1 MANEDLAAQPAAV
14 APMREATGRQEAGR
28 EEAERQAAEREEA
41 ERQVAE
47 RQVAGR
53 QVAERDQIRFSR
65 PLRYA
70 IRAILFLALIGFLG
84 FILQAGLVSAFMTNP
99 GLNGLIL
106 GALAVGCLI
115 ALRELWRIH
124 SEAGAA
130 SRLAADPAGARID
143 RRQVIAPL
151 GGVLPALEGGSLAPA
166 QATTLLESIAV
177 RLDDGREV
185 LRYLGG
191 LLVFLGLLG
200 TFWGL
205 LDTVSSVGNVI
216 RSLRTGAEA
225 GVLFDELK
233 TGLAAPL
240 AGMGLSFSSSLFG
253 IAGSL
258 ILGFL
263 ELQVAQS
270 QRRFRNEVESWL
282 GTRTSTAT
290 APVPAIAALT
300 RGGGDGLAER
310 LDRLG
315 AAMNEGGANNRAAT
329 QALASLAEG
338 IQGLVQH
345 MRSEQQLIR
354 DWVEAQAA
362 REKDLKRLIERL
374 TAERMMEP

>member
-1 MANEDLAAQPAAV
+1 MANEDMAAGPAAV

-28 EEAERQAAEREEA
+28 EQT
-41 ERQVAE
+41 
-47 RQVAGR
+47 
-53 QVAERDQIRFSR
+53 RFSR

-84 FILQAGLVSAFMTNP
+84 FILQTGLVAAFMTNP

-115 ALRELWRIH
+115 ALRELWRIQ

-130 SRLAADPAGARID
+130 NRLAADPAGARID

-151 GGVLPALEGGSLAPA
+151 GGVLPALEVGSLAPA
-166 QATTLLESIAV
+166 QASTLLESVAV

-233 TGLAAPL
+233 AGLAAPL

-263 ELQVAQS
+263 ELQVAQA
-270 QRRFRNEVESWL
+270 QRRFRNEIETWL
-282 GTRTSTAT
+282 GTRTSTMGT
-290 APVPAIAALT
+290 PALAMAFQP
-300 RGGGDGLAER
+300 RGGNDGLSEK
-310 LDRLG
+310 LDKLG
-315 AAMNEGGANNRAAT
+315 AAISEGGANNRAAT
-329 QALASLAEG
+329 QALANLAEG

-345 MRSEQQLIR
+345 MRAEQQLIR

>member
-1 MANEDLAAQPAAV
+1 MANVDIATEPETV
-14 APMREATGRQEAGR
+14 ASPR
-28 EEAERQAAEREEA
+28 EET
-41 ERQVAE
+41 
-47 RQVAGR
+47 
-53 QVAERDQIRFSR
+53 RFSR
-65 PLRYA
+65 PLRYV
-70 IRAILFLALIGFLG
+70 IRAVVFLALIGFLG
-84 FILQAGLVSAFMTNP
+84 YILQGGLVTAFMTNP

-106 GALAVGCLI
+106 GALFVGVLI

-124 SEAGAA
+124 TEARAA
-130 SRLAADPAGARID
+130 TRLAAAPIYAEIKRGE
-143 RRQVIAPL
+143 VIAPL
-151 GGVLPALEGGSLAPA
+151 GSVLPALDRGTLAPQ
-166 QATTLLESIAV
+166 QAASVLESIAV

-205 LDTVSSVGNVI
+205 LETVSSVGNVI

-233 TGLAAPL
+233 AGLAAPL

-258 ILGFL
+258 VLGFL
-263 ELQVAQS
+263 ELQVAQA
-270 QRRFRNEVESWL
+270 QRRFRNELESWL
-282 GTRTSTAT
+282 GTRTASTAAT
-290 APVPAIAALT
+290 ALPTLSRYDPM
-300 RGGGDGLAER
+300 GDRFDKLS
-310 LDRLG
+310 
-315 AAMNEGGANNRAAT
+315 AAMSEGGANTRAAT
-329 QALASLAEG
+329 QALANLAEG
-338 IQGLVQH
+338 VQGLVQH

-374 TAERMMEP
+374 TSDHITEP

>member
-1 MANEDLAAQPAAV
+1 MATEDLAA
-14 APMREATGRQEAGR
+14 
-28 EEAERQAAEREEA
+28 
-41 ERQVAE
+41 
-47 RQVAGR
+47 
-53 QVAERDQIRFSR
+53 ERDTAAAMRGETRFSR
-65 PLRYA
+65 PLRYV
-70 IRAILFLALIGFLG
+70 IRALLFLALIGFLG
-84 FILQAGLVSAFMTNP
+84 FILQGGLVTAFMTNP

-106 GALAVGCLI
+106 GSLLVGVLI

-124 SEAGAA
+124 SEARAA
-130 SRLAADPAGARID
+130 TRLAADPGRAEIERQ
-143 RRQVIAPL
+143 QVIAPL
-151 GGVLPALEGGSLAPA
+151 GGVLQALDDHSLAPA
-166 QATTLLESIAV
+166 QAATVLESIAV

-216 RSLRTGAEA
+216 KSLRTGAEA

-233 TGLAAPL
+233 AGLAAPL

-263 ELQVAQS
+263 DLQVGQA
-270 QRRFRNEVESWL
+270 QRRFRNEVETWL
-282 GTRTSTAT
+282 SSRTEA
-290 APVPAIAALT
+290 AGPAMPAMAGGPGPALAD
-300 RGGGDGLAER
+300 RF
-310 LDRLG
+310 DRLS
-315 AAMNEGGANNRAAT
+315 AAMAEGGANNRAAT
-329 QALASLAEG
+329 QALANLAEG

-374 TAERMMEP
+374 TADHVTEP

>member
-1 MANEDLAAQPAAV
+1 MPNDD
-14 APMREATGRQEAGR
+14 
-28 EEAERQAAEREEA
+28 QAAEHET
-41 ERQVAE
+41 VAP
-47 RQVAGR
+47 V
-53 QVAERDQIRFSR
+53 RDEVRFSR

-70 IRAILFLALIGFLG
+70 IRSLLFLALIGFLG

-106 GALAVGCLI
+106 GALLVGVLI
-115 ALRELWRIH
+115 ALHQLWGLR
-124 SEAGAA
+124 SEARAA
-130 SRLAADPAGARID
+130 TRLAAAPARAEL
-143 RRQVIAPL
+143 RRNQVISPL
-151 GGVLPALEGGSLAPA
+151 GPVLPALEARSLAPF
-166 QATTLLESIAV
+166 QASSVLESIAI

-185 LRYLGG
+185 LRYLAG

-205 LDTVSSVGNVI
+205 LETVSSVGNVI
-216 RSLRTGAEA
+216 KSLRTGAEA

-233 TGLAAPL
+233 AGLAAPL

-263 ELQVAQS
+263 ELQIAQG
-270 QRRFRNEVESWL
+270 QRRFRNEMENWL
-282 GTRTSTAT
+282 GTRTAT
-290 APVPAIAALT
+290 AEPAVTAFQP
-300 RGGGDGLAER
+300 LAGNPLADR
-310 LDRLG
+310 LDKLG
-315 AAMNEGGANNRAAT
+315 AAMAESGANNRAAT
-329 QALASLAEG
+329 QALANLAEG
-338 IQGLVQH
+338 VQGLVQH

-374 TAERMMEP
+374 TADKLMEP

>member
-1 MANEDLAAQPAAV
+1 MA
-14 APMREATGRQEAGR
+14 T
-28 EEAERQAAEREEA
+28 EEMAAERIPA
-41 ERQVAE
+41 ATM
-47 RQVAGR
+47 
-53 QVAERDQIRFSR
+53 RDEVRFSR
-65 PLRYA
+65 PLRYV
-70 IRAILFLALIGFLG
+70 IRAVLFIVLIGFLG
-84 FILQAGLVSAFMTNP
+84 FILQGGLVTAFMTNP

-106 GALAVGCLI
+106 GSLLVGVLI

-124 SEAGAA
+124 SEARAA
-130 SRLAADPAGARID
+130 TRLAADPARAEI
-143 RRQVIAPL
+143 RRGQVIAPL
-151 GGVLPALEGGSLAPA
+151 GGVLTALDRRSLAPA
-166 QATTLLESIAV
+166 QAATLLESVAV

-216 RSLRTGAEA
+216 KSLRTGAEA

-233 TGLAAPL
+233 AGLAAPL

-263 ELQVAQS
+263 ELQVAQA
-270 QRRFRNEVESWL
+270 QRRFRNEIESWL
-282 GTRTSTAT
+282 GTRT
-290 APVPAIAALT
+290 AAA
-300 RGGGDGLAER
+300 GDGLVLAAGYQP
-310 LDRLG
+310 LAGDALNDRFDKLS
-315 AAMNEGGANNRAAT
+315 AAMADGGANNRAAT
-329 QALASLAEG
+329 QALANLAEG

-354 DWVEAQAA
+354 DWVEAQAS
-362 REKDLKRLIERL
+362 REKDLKRLIDRL
-374 TAERMMEP
+374 TADSVSEP

>member
-1 MANEDLAAQPAAV
+1 MANEYLAAGSEMAAPAW
-14 APMREATGRQEAGR
+14 
-28 EEAERQAAEREEA
+28 EET
-41 ERQVAE
+41 
-47 RQVAGR
+47 
-53 QVAERDQIRFSR
+53 RFSR
-65 PLRYA
+65 PLRYV
-70 IRAILFLALIGFLG
+70 IRAVVFLALIGFLG
-84 FILQAGLVSAFMTNP
+84 FILQNGLVTAFMTNP

-106 GALAVGCLI
+106 GSLFVGVLI

-124 SEAGAA
+124 AEARAA
-130 SRLAADPAGARID
+130 TRLAADPGRAHIKRGE
-143 RRQVIAPL
+143 VIAPL
-151 GGVLPALEGGSLAPA
+151 VPVLMALDSRSLAPS
-166 QATTLLESIAV
+166 QAASVLESIAV

-216 RSLRTGAEA
+216 KSLRTGAEA

-233 TGLAAPL
+233 AGLAAPL

-263 ELQVAQS
+263 ELQVAQA

-282 GTRTSTAT
+282 GTRTALAG
-290 APVPAIAALT
+290 APPVAGLQPLT
-300 RGGGDGLAER
+300 GDPLADR

-315 AAMNEGGANNRAAT
+315 AAMAESGANNRAAT

-345 MRSEQQLIR
+345 MRAEQQLIR
-354 DWVEAQAA
+354 DWVEAQAG
-362 REKDLKRLIERL
+362 REKDLKRLLERL
-374 TAERMMEP
+374 TADNVMEP

>member
-1 MANEDLAAQPAAV
+1 MANEDLAAETAMAAPV
-14 APMREATGRQEAGR
+14 
-28 EEAERQAAEREEA
+28 
-41 ERQVAE
+41 
-47 RQVAGR
+47 
-53 QVAERDQIRFSR
+53 RDETRFSR
-65 PLRYA
+65 PLRYV
-70 IRAILFLALIGFLG
+70 IRAVLFLVLIGFLG
-84 FILQAGLVSAFMTNP
+84 FILQAGLTSAFMTNP

-106 GALAVGCLI
+106 GSLLVGVLI
-115 ALRELWRIH
+115 ALRELWRLH
-124 SEAGAA
+124 SEARAA
-130 SRLAADPAGARID
+130 TRLAADPGQAQIKRG
-143 RRQVIAPL
+143 QVIAPL
-151 GGVLPALEGGSLAPA
+151 GPVLTALDNRSLAPS
-166 QATTLLESIAV
+166 QAASVLESIAV

-216 RSLRTGAEA
+216 KSLRTGAEA

-233 TGLAAPL
+233 AGLAAPL

-263 ELQVAQS
+263 ELQVAQA

-282 GTRTSTAT
+282 GTRTAT
-290 APVPAIAALT
+290 VGTSPLAGLQPLT
-300 RGGGDGLAER
+300 GDPLSDR

-315 AAMNEGGANNRAAT
+315 VAMTESGANNRAAT
-329 QALASLAEG
+329 QALANLAEG

-354 DWVEAQAA
+354 DWVEAQAS
-362 REKDLKRLIERL
+362 REKDLKRLLERL
-374 TAERMMEP
+374 TVDNVTEP

>member
-1 MANEDLAAQPAAV
+1 MATEDLAAERDPAA
-14 APMREATGRQEAGR
+14 PPR
-28 EEAERQAAEREEA
+28 EET
-41 ERQVAE
+41 
-47 RQVAGR
+47 
-53 QVAERDQIRFSR
+53 RFSR
-65 PLRYA
+65 PLRYVV
-70 IRAILFLALIGFLG
+70 RALVFLALIGFLG
-84 FILQAGLVSAFMTNP
+84 FILQGGLITAFMTNP

-106 GALAVGCLI
+106 GSLLVGVLI
-115 ALRELWRIH
+115 ALRELWRLH
-124 SEAGAA
+124 AEARAA
-130 SRLAADPAGARID
+130 TRLAAAPAAAEI
-143 RRQVIAPL
+143 RRGEVIAPL
-151 GGVLPALEGGSLAPA
+151 GPVLPALEARSLAPA
-166 QATTLLESIAV
+166 QAATVLESIAV

-185 LRYLGG
+185 LRYLAG

-216 RSLRTGAEA
+216 KSLRTGAEA

-233 TGLAAPL
+233 AGLAAPL

-263 ELQVAQS
+263 ELQVAQA
-270 QRRFRNEVESWL
+270 QRRFRNEMESWL
-282 GTRTSTAT
+282 GTRMAAAGA
-290 APVPAIAALT
+290 APGLRSLT
-300 RGGGDGLAER
+300 GDPLADR

-315 AAMNEGGANNRAAT
+315 AAMAESGANNRAAT

-362 REKDLKRLIERL
+362 REKDMKRLLERL
-374 TAERMMEP
+374 TADNVMEP